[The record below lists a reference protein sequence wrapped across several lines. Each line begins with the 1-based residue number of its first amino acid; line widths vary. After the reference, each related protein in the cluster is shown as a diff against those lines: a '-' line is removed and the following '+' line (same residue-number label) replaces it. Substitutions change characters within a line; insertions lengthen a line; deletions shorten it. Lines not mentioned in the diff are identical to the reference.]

1 MRTSPET
8 DQTFDFVGILD
19 SCEESGVIA
28 WVQSARADNLY
39 VTPTHDCM
47 RTLAKSR
54 GNCTRFVSVEVD
66 GKVCY
71 ATVPTAMKEES
82 MLDDAEA
89 SSVFHF
95 TAILLT
101 SSLFSNSRMPNLCG

>member
-1 MRTSPET
+1 M
-8 DQTFDFVGILD
+8 
-19 SCEESGVIA
+19 
-28 WVQSARADNLY
+28 Y

-54 GNCTRFVSVEVD
+54 GNYTRPVSIKVD
-66 GKVCY
+66 QKICY
-71 ATVPTAMKEES
+71 GTVPTAMKVES